1 MNLVYKILASHLLII
16 FFASKASVETSTWGA
31 LGEQVYWETPI
42 KCDNNIEDIR
52 LEKNQVKIAQ
62 FKGCIWNSQEKGKYY
77 FFDNGTLKIEHLEN
91 SDSGNYSVNIYN
103 TTGKHVFEGK
113 FVLQIQE
120 RVSEPTISWDCKNKT
135 LTCRVANGTGTKL
148 ELSLNGNKTSN
159 DMKMITSKFY
169 MEKTK
174 FWCTAS
180 NNINK
185 KTKQGNFDCS
195 EKGLDLSLLLGICGA
210 GAVALLF
217 VALLIFYISRRK
229 QSTPERNDEVE
240 IRALRVPTKDRGQK
254 PNRAPGSAPNPA
266 AQLPPPPGHHPQ
278 APGQRLQAP
287 HPQQK
292 VPLPPVPPHKGPPLP
307 RPRAQQ
313 KPPRGPKEH
322 A

>member
-1 MNLVYKILASHLLII
+1 MNLIYKILASHLLII
-16 FFASKASVETSTWGA
+16 FFASKASVETSIWGA
-31 LGEQVYWETPI
+31 LGEQVYWKSHF
-42 KCDNNIEDIR
+42 KCNNDIEDIR

-62 FKGCIWNSQEKGKYY
+62 LNECIWNSQEKKRKYE
-77 FFDNGTLKIEHLEN
+77 FFNNGTLKIEHLKN
-91 SDSGNYSVNIYN
+91 SDSGNYSVKIYN
-103 TTGKHVFEGK
+103 KAGKYVFGK
-113 FVLQIQE
+113 EFVLQIQE
-120 RVSEPTISWDCKNKT
+120 RVSEPIISWDCKNKT

-159 DMKMITSKFY
+159 DMKMITSQFY

-229 QSTPERNDEVE
+229 QPTPGRNGESSS
-240 IRALRVPTKDRGQK
+240 PC
-254 PNRAPGSAPNPA
+254 
-266 AQLPPPPGHHPQ
+266 
-278 APGQRLQAP
+278 P
-287 HPQQK
+287 HQT
-292 VPLPPVPPHKGPPLP
+292 
-307 RPRAQQ
+307 
-313 KPPRGPKEH
+313 
-322 A
+322 